1 MCIRDSARTAVLVC
15 IGELFFRADGLRA
28 GLAMFQ
34 KMVTEFSLTT
44 LRDGTIFSLG
54 LDKKDCLVVFLTL
67 VVVFVVEVLQERG
80 HHIRKEL
87 SQRSVAVQWLVGYGL
102 ILGIV
107 VFGAYGIGYV
117 PVDPIY
123 AQF

>member
-1 MCIRDSARTAVLVC
+1 MGRTVPCEPGVPALPGFQIARTAVLVC

-54 LDKKDCLVVFLTL
+54 LDKKIAWWCF
-67 VVVFVVEVLQERG
+67 
-80 HHIRKEL
+80 
-87 SQRSVAVQWLVGYGL
+87 
-102 ILGIV
+102 
-107 VFGAYGIGYV
+107 
-117 PVDPIY
+117 
-123 AQF
+123 